1 MGALETF
8 SLNKDG
14 ACWYGVSFSIIS
26 LQSVKILKLL
36 RGTLKNLNMF
46 QSKLDVT
53 MFMFIVYQNLTSMNH
68 ALHYLMAALQ
78 LHQITV
84 EPR

>member
-1 MGALETF
+1 
-8 SLNKDG
+8 
-14 ACWYGVSFSIIS
+14 
-26 LQSVKILKLL
+26 
-36 RGTLKNLNMF
+36 
-46 QSKLDVT
+46 
-53 MFMFIVYQNLTSMNH
+53 MFIVYQIQPSMNH